1 MRNYSLLF
9 TLFLIMLHYSLLFSG
24 EYYYLIHD
32 HLGSVRVVVDKNAN
46 VIEAFDYYPFGAELR
61 STVND
66 DQAANLRF
74 TGKKTATPGVH
85 CVL

>member
-1 MRNYSLLF
+1 
-9 TLFLIMLHYSLLFSG
+9 MLHHTPLFSG
-24 EYYYLIHD
+24 ETYYPIHD

-46 VIEAFDYYPFGAELR
+46 VVEAFDYYPFGAELR